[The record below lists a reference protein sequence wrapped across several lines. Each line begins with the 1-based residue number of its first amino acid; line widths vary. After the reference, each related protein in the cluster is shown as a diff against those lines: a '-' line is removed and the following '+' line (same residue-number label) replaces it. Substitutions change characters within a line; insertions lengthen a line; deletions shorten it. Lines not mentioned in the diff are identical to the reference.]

1 MIFIR
6 IIKLGSALALTAIIA
21 ACAPA
26 DRNGAHVGYV
36 EAEYVYVA
44 APQAG
49 WLQSV
54 DIREGDIVS
63 DGDLLFALDQDQQ
76 RAIYGEAAGR
86 AEQAAAQARD
96 IATGARSDEI
106 ARLEA
111 QLEEASARFAQARAE
126 KGRWLPLV
134 REGNA
139 SEAKGDQVTADY
151 NAALARVKAA
161 QEAIAVAKL
170 AGRDAARE
178 GAAAASASAL
188 AALDQAKWTLD
199 QRRIHAQTGGRVEEI
214 FQRKGEF
221 VRAGTPVAAI
231 LPPGNLKIRF
241 FIPQAELAFVTIG
254 DKVEIAPDGAP
265 DGTGARLD
273 AVISHIASEAEFTP
287 PVIYSAGSREKLVF
301 MVEARLTQ
309 GDILRPGLPVDVFLP

>member
-1 MIFIR
+1 MISIR
-6 IIKLGSALALTAIIA
+6 IIKLGSALAVTAIIA

-26 DRNGAHVGYV
+26 DKPGAYVGYV
-36 EAEYVYVA
+36 EAEYIYVA

-49 WLQSV
+49 WLQTLNV
-54 DIREGDIVS
+54 AAGDIVS

-96 IATGARSDEI
+96 MATGARSDEI

-111 QLEEASARFAQARAE
+111 QLAEARARYAQARAE
-126 KGRWLPLV
+126 KDRWLPLV
-134 REGNA
+134 KEGNA
-139 SEAKGDQVTADY
+139 SEAKGDQVTADH

-178 GAAAASASAL
+178 AADAASASAK
-188 AALDQAKWTLD
+188 AALDGAQWQLD
-199 QRRIHAQTGGRVEEI
+199 QRRVHAQTSGRIEEI
-214 FQRKGEF
+214 FHRKGEF
-221 VRAGTPVAAI
+221 VRAGSPVIAI
-231 LPPGNLKIRF
+231 LPEGNLKIRF
-241 FIPQAELAFVTIG
+241 FVPQADLHGVSIG
-254 DKVEIAPDGAP
+254 DKVSIKPDGADAP
-265 DGTGARLD
+265 LD

-287 PVIYSAGSREKLVF
+287 PVIYSAGSRDRLVF
-301 MVEARLTQ
+301 LVEARLDH
-309 GDILRPGLPVDVFLP
+309 GAALRPGLPVDVLLQ

>member
-6 IIKLGSALALTAIIA
+6 IIRLASALALTAMMA

-26 DRNGAHVGYV
+26 DKNGAYVGYV

-54 DIREGDIVS
+54 EIREGDTVS

-76 RAIYGEAAGR
+76 RALYGEAAGR

-111 QLEEASARFAQARAE
+111 QLEEARARHTQARAE
-126 KGRWLPLV
+126 KDRWLPLV
-134 REGNA
+134 AEGNA
-139 SEAKGDQVTADY
+139 SAAKGDQVQADY

-178 GAAAASASAL
+178 AAAAGSASAI

-199 QRRIHAQTGGRVEEI
+199 QRRVHAQTGGRVEEI

-221 VRAGTPVAAI
+221 VRTGTPVAAI

-241 FIPQAELAFVTIG
+241 FIPQAELTGVAIG
-254 DKVEIAPDGAP
+254 DNVEIAPDGS
-265 DGTGARLD
+265 TERLE

-301 MVEARLTQ
+301 LVEARLTQ
-309 GDILRPGLPVDVFLP
+309 GDILRPGLPVDVYVP